1 MRTNF
6 NCPAHTPELT
16 KTENSGTYAATILKY
31 HLCARCL
38 NAFGA
43 NFYIIIIFFFLLMA

>member
-1 MRTNF
+1 M
-6 NCPAHTPELT
+6 PELT
-16 KTENSGTYAATILKY
+16 KTENSDTYAATILKIPPP
-31 HLCARCL
+31 CARCL